1 MVLRFPT
8 HIRAAIVAIFM
19 AAGLLL
25 SSASTVV
32 AQGLPCVCSTI
43 RIDVTKDVACAVTVC
58 YRISPSG
65 YTVCTPVQPGSSLT
79 IPCGDWQDACI
90 QLCGGGCAPLFNAN
104 AASVCTQTLQVGPV
118 CCVRA
123 CRVQSPDER
132 CPHIEVTPVAFCLGQ
147 PCN

>member
-1 MVLRFPT
+1 MTLRYPT
-8 HIRAAIVAIFM
+8 RIRVAIAAIVM
-19 AAGLLL
+19 AGALMLGI
-25 SSASTVV
+25 SSTTF
-32 AQGLPCVCSTI
+32 AQALPCVCPTV
-43 RIDVTKDVACAVTVC
+43 RIDVDRDVVCSVTIC

-65 YTVCTPVQPGSSLT
+65 YTTCVAVPPGGSLT

-90 QLCGGGCAPLFNAN
+90 QLCNGTCHPLFNSA
-104 AASVCTQTLQVGPV
+104 AASLCTPTLQVGSV

-132 CPHIEVTPVAFCLGQ
+132 CPHIQISRVNLCLGQ